1 MCYNVVGDFMKCKLC
16 PHKCGEFRDLSTKGG
31 KCGLP
36 LTPKVARIAP
46 HFWEEPAISGDK
58 GSGTVFFSGCT
69 LSCIYC
75 QNYKISAEHF
85 GTPITARGL
94 SEEYKRLE
102 SLGVH
107 NINLVSA
114 TQVLPEVIK
123 SFEIYK
129 PQIPVVYNCGGYERI
144 ETLKALEGI
153 VDIYLPDFK
162 YSDNKLGLEYSNAE
176 NYVETALSAI
186 SEMYRQKGKLTLDGS
201 GIAKEGVLV
210 RHLVLPNHTR
220 NSIETLNILKE
231 NFGDL
236 LTLSLMGQFVPAGK
250 ACEHVKLGRK
260 ITKREYQ
267 KVLAHLIDLEIDGY
281 SQELTAATDEYI
293 PEWDYKAK

>member
-1 MCYNVVGDFMKCKLC
+1 MLCKLC
-16 PHKCGEFRDLSTKGG
+16 PHKCGELRDLDTKGG
-31 KCGLP
+31 KCGLTT
-36 LTPKVARIAP
+36 TPKVARIAP
-46 HFWEEPAISGDK
+46 HFWEEPAISGTR

-85 GTPITARGL
+85 GSPITAREL

-129 PQIPVVYNCGGYERI
+129 PNIPVVYNCGGYERI

-162 YSDNKLGLEYSNAE
+162 YSSNRLGLEYSGAQ

-186 SEMYRQKGKLTLDGS
+186 SEMYRQKGALTLDGN
-201 GIAKEGVLV
+201 GIGNTGVLV

-220 NSIETLNILKE
+220 NSIEALNILKE
-231 NFGDL
+231 NFGNL
-236 LTLSLMGQFVPAGK
+236 LTLSLMGQYVPTGK
-250 ACEHVKLGRK
+250 ACEHTKLSRK
-260 ITKREYQ
+260 VTKREYQ
-267 KVLAHLIDLEIDGY
+267 KVLAHLLDLGIDGY
-281 SQELTAATDEYI
+281 SQELTAATNEYI
-293 PEWDYKAK
+293 PDWDYKAK

>member
-1 MCYNVVGDFMKCKLC
+1 MNCKLC
-16 PHKCGEFRDLSTKGG
+16 PHKCGALRTKDTSGG
-31 KCGLP
+31 KCGLS

-46 HFWEEPAISGDK
+46 HMWEEPPISGVR

-69 LSCIYC
+69 LGCIFC
-75 QNYKISAEHF
+75 QNYKISALHQ
-85 GTPITARGL
+85 GTPVTAEKL
-94 SEEYKRLE
+94 SEEYKKLE
-102 SLGVH
+102 AMGVH

-114 TQVLPEVIK
+114 TQFLPEVIK

-129 PQIPVVYNCGGYERI
+129 PSIPVVYNTGGFERV

-162 YSDNKLGLEYSNAE
+162 YSDNKLGFEYSGAE

-186 SEMYRQKGKLTLDGS
+186 SEMIRQKGKLTLDDK
-201 GIAKEGVLV
+201 GIAIKGVLV

-220 NSIETLNILKE
+220 NSINALNILKE

-236 LTLSLMGQFVPAGK
+236 LTLSLMGQYTPCGK
-250 ACEHVKLGRK
+250 ATEHIKLNRK

-267 KVLAHLIDLEIDGY
+267 KVFDHLIDLEIDGY
-281 SQELTAATDEYI
+281 SQELTAATEEYI
-293 PEWDYKAK
+293 PNWDYDAK

>member
-1 MCYNVVGDFMKCKLC
+1 MNCKLC
-16 PHKCGEFRDLSTKGG
+16 PHKCGAIRTKDTTGG
-31 KCGLP
+31 KCSLS
-36 LTPKVARIAP
+36 TTIKVARIAP
-46 HFWEEPAISGDK
+46 HMWEEPPISGVR

-69 LSCIYC
+69 LSCVFC
-75 QNYKISAEHF
+75 QNYKISAENF
-85 GTPITARGL
+85 GAEVTAKKL
-94 SEEYKRLE
+94 SEEYKKLE
-102 SLGVH
+102 DMGVH

-114 TQVLPEVIK
+114 TQFLPEIIK

-129 PQIPVVYNCGGYERI
+129 PSVPVVYNTGGYERV

-162 YSDNKLGLEYSNAE
+162 YSDNKLGLEYSGAE

-186 SEMYRQKGKLTLDGS
+186 CEMIRQKGKLKLDDE
-201 GIAKEGVLV
+201 GIAKKGVLV

-220 NSIETLNILKE
+220 NSIEVLNILKE

-236 LTLSLMGQFVPAGK
+236 LTLSLMGQYTPAGL
-250 ACEHVKLGRK
+250 ACEHQKLSRK

-267 KVLAHLIDLEIDGY
+267 KVLDHLLDLEIEGY
-281 SQELTAATDEYI
+281 SQELTSATEEYI
-293 PEWDYKAK
+293 PTWDYEAK

>member
-1 MCYNVVGDFMKCKLC
+1 MLCKLC
-16 PHKCGEFRDLSTKGG
+16 PHKCGEIRTLDTKGG
-31 KCGLP
+31 KCGLTT
-36 LTPKVARIAP
+36 TPMVARIAP
-46 HFWEEPAISGDK
+46 HFWEEPPISGVK
-58 GSGTVFFSGCT
+58 GSGTIFFSGCT

-75 QNYKISAEHF
+75 QNYKISALHQ
-85 GTPITARGL
+85 GTSITAKEL

-102 SLGVH
+102 DMGVH

-114 TQVLPEVIK
+114 TQFLPQIIK
-123 SFEIYK
+123 SFEIYN
-129 PQIPVVYNCGGYERI
+129 PRIPVVYNTGGFERV

-162 YSDNKLGLEYSNAE
+162 YSDNKLGLEYSGAE
-176 NYVETALSAI
+176 NYRETALSAI
-186 SEMYRQKGKLTLDGS
+186 SEMFRQKGKLCLDNE
-201 GIAKEGVLV
+201 GIAKTGVLV

-220 NSIETLNILKE
+220 NSIEALNILKE

-250 ACEHVKLGRK
+250 ACEHQKLSRK

-267 KVLAHLIDLEIDGY
+267 KVLAHLLDLEIDGY
-281 SQELTAATDEYI
+281 SQELTAATEKYI
-293 PEWDYKAK
+293 PDWDFKAK

>member
-1 MCYNVVGDFMKCKLC
+1 MNCKLC
-16 PHKCGEFRDLSTKGG
+16 PHKCGALRNSDTAEGN
-31 KCGLP
+31 CGIS
-36 LTPKVARIAP
+36 LTAKVARISP
-46 HFWEEPAISGDK
+46 HFWEEPPISGTK
-58 GSGTVFFSGCT
+58 GSGAVFFSGCT

-75 QNYKISAEHF
+75 QNYKISAEKA
-85 GTPITARGL
+85 GTPITAKKL

-102 SLGVH
+102 DTGVH

-114 TQVLPEVIK
+114 TQFLPEIIK

-129 PQIPVVYNCGGYERI
+129 PSIPVVYNTGGFERV

-162 YSDNKLGLEYSNAE
+162 YSDNRLGLEYSGAE

-186 SEMYRQKGKLTLDGS
+186 SEMLRQKGKLKLDDK
-201 GIAKEGVLV
+201 GIAERGVLV

-220 NSIETLNILKE
+220 NSIEALNILKE
-231 NFGDL
+231 KFGDD
-236 LTLSLMGQFVPAGK
+236 LTLSLMGQYVPAGK
-250 ACEHVKLGRK
+250 AVDHPKLGRK

-267 KVLAHLIDLEIDGY
+267 KVLSHLLDLEIEGY
-281 SQELTAATDEYI
+281 SQELSAATEKYI
-293 PEWDYKAK
+293 PDWDYKSE